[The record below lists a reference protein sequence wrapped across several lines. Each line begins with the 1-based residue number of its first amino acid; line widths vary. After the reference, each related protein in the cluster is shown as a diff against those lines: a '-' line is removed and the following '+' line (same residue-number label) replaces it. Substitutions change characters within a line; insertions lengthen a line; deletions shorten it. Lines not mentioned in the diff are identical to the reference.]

1 MSEAQAEQKT
11 GGTETGETKPETTNT
26 TTATKTIDDLQ
37 YEILPED
44 FSSFDLSFKI
54 IVIGDSGVGKSCLT
68 NNAIKN
74 TFEDTYNATV
84 GFEFF
89 TFNIKLYNKVIKLQ
103 IWDTCGQELYRS
115 LITNFYRN
123 TSLAIMVYAINSKDS
138 FENIE
143 MWLRELRTHSSPDA
157 KVFLIGNKVDLE
169 NEREVTKEQGE
180 TYSKDNKCDL
190 FLEASAKTGLNAQN
204 VFIKAAKLLLD
215 NYSLY
220 EDRKKK
226 DNDIEGDEVSN
237 EITPPQKLQTTKLDS
252 NPNNTNAGPGKK
264 KCC

>member
-1 MSEAQAEQKT
+1 MTDAQTEPTT
-11 GGTETGETKPETTNT
+11 GETKTGETKPNKINDIE
-26 TTATKTIDDLQ
+26 

-44 FSSFDLSFKI
+44 YSSFDLSFKL

-89 TFNIKLYNKVIKLQ
+89 TFNIKLKNKIVKLQ

-123 TSLAIMVYAINSKDS
+123 TSLAIMVYSINSKDS
-138 FENIE
+138 FDNIE
-143 MWLRELRTHSSPDA
+143 MWLRELRTHSNPDA

-169 NEREVTKEQGE
+169 NEREVKKEQGE
-180 TYSKDNKCDL
+180 AYSKANKCDL
-190 FLEASAKTGLNAQN
+190 FMETSAKTGLNAQN
-204 VFIKAAKLLLD
+204 VFIQAAKLLLD
-215 NYSLY
+215 NFNQY
-220 EDRKKK
+220 EDRKKR
-226 DNDIEGDEVSN
+226 DGDLESD
-237 EITPPQKLQTTKLDS
+237 ELSTEPAPPQKLKNSNADS
-252 NPNNTNAGPGKK
+252 NSKNTNQGKEKK

>member
-11 GGTETGETKPETTNT
+11 GETQTGETKQETKDNPEF
-26 TTATKTIDDLQ
+26 
-37 YEILPED
+37 EILPED
-44 FSSFDLSFKI
+44 YSSFDLSFKL

-89 TFNIKLYNKVIKLQ
+89 TFNIKLNNKVVKLQ

-123 TSLAIMVYAINSKDS
+123 TSLAIMVYSINSKDS

-169 NEREVTKEQGE
+169 NEREVSKEQGE

-190 FLEASAKTGLNAQN
+190 FMETSAKTGLNAQN
-204 VFIKAAKLLLD
+204 VFISAAKLLLE
-215 NYSLY
+215 NYNKY
-220 EDRKKK
+220 EDGKKK
-226 DNDIEGDEVSN
+226 DSDAETDEMSN
-237 EITPPQKLQTTKLDS
+237 EPVPPQKLQ
-252 NPNNTNAGPGKK
+252 NTNLNSKNPSANPAKK

>member
-11 GGTETGETKPETTNT
+11 GETQTGETKQETKDNPEF
-26 TTATKTIDDLQ
+26 
-37 YEILPED
+37 EILPED
-44 FSSFDLSFKI
+44 YSSFDLSFKL

-89 TFNIKLYNKVIKLQ
+89 TFNIKLNNKVVKLQ

-123 TSLAIMVYAINSKDS
+123 TSLAIMVYSINSKDS

-169 NEREVTKEQGE
+169 NEREVSKEQAE
-180 TYSKDNKCDL
+180 TYSKNNKCDL
-190 FLEASAKTGLNAQN
+190 FLETSAKTGLNAQK
-204 VFIKAAKLLLD
+204 VFISAAKLLLE
-215 NYSLY
+215 NYNQY
-220 EDRKKK
+220 EDGKKK
-226 DNDIEGDEVSN
+226 DGDIETDEMIN
-237 EITPPQKLQTTKLDS
+237 EIVPPQKLQNPTTNTDS
-252 NPNNTNAGPGKK
+252 KNPGANPAKK